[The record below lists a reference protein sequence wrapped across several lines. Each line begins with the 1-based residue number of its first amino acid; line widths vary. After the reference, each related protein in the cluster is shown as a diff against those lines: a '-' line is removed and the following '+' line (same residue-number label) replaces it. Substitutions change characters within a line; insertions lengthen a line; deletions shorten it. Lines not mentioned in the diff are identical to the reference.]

1 MFTTKIGEN
10 NLSVTFDEAVQ
21 QDLKSCY
28 VNPAEIYKLI
38 LNFAGTLLAVKKD
51 EEFYIANEETG
62 ASMILSMK
70 WTSEKDVTVHVMKT
84 ENIVDE
90 KNKRVDLTPHPEG
103 EVPSEN

>member
-21 QDLKSCY
+21 RDLKSCY
-28 VNPAEIYKLI
+28 VSPAEIYKLI

-62 ASMILSMK
+62 ASMILGMK
-70 WTSEKDVTVHVMKT
+70 WTSEKDVTVHVMKA

-90 KNKRVDLTPHPEG
+90 KNKRVDLTPHPE
-103 EVPSEN
+103 EVPPAN